1 MKIRPEILPFIVAS
15 ALVSAGVY
23 GLLRLVPSVPPV
35 AACWASLVVLIV
47 LCGYLCWFFRDPVR
61 TSPADPDAILAG
73 ADGVV
78 AKIATFTPEQFGS
91 ISMLAGLKPEDTAAF
106 RAGEVLRVSIFL
118 SLFDV
123 HVNRVPIAG
132 KSRFLGY
139 FPGKHLFT
147 FEEKSSDVNQ
157 HNSILIENERTCCLV
172 NQIVGPVCRRVV
184 YWLPHDRATDVKAG
198 DDFGMMKFG
207 SRMDMYFP
215 AADIDLL
222 AKVGDRVTAGV
233 TIIGRYR

>member
-1 MKIRPEILPFIVAS
+1 MRIRPEIIPFLAAS
-15 ALVSAGVY
+15 LLIGGVLY
-23 GLLRLVPSVPPV
+23 GLMRLLPGVPAAV
-35 AACWASLVVLIV
+35 ACWSAVVVTAV

-61 TSPADPDAILAG
+61 IPPNEADAILAA

-78 AKIATFTPEQFGS
+78 AKIATFTPDQFGS

-106 RAGEVLRVSIFL
+106 KTGDVLRISIFL

-123 HVNRVPIAG
+123 HVNRVPIGG

-157 HNSILIENERTCCLV
+157 HNSILIENERTRCLV
-172 NQIVGPVCRRVV
+172 NQIVGPICRRVV
-184 YWLPHDRATDVKAG
+184 YWLDHGRAVDVKAG

-207 SRMDMYFP
+207 SRLDMYFP
-215 AADIDLL
+215 AADVEVLV
-222 AKVGDRVTAGV
+222 KEGDRVSAGLSV
-233 TIIGRYR
+233 IGRVR